1 MILVDSCGWLEYF
14 TEWLRADGYAK
25 YIKKTHELII
35 PTIVIYEVYK
45 KVKREVSE
53 EPALRVVAAM
63 QAGTIIPLHDSLA
76 LSAAD
81 LSLQFSLPMAD
92 AIVYAT
98 ARAHD
103 ALLVTSD
110 EHFKA
115 LEGIEFIK

>member
-14 TEWLRADGYAK
+14 AEGARADSYAK
-25 YIKKTHELII
+25 YLKKVHELIV
-35 PTIVIYEVYK
+35 PTIILYEVYK
-45 KVKREVSE
+45 KVKREVGE
-53 EPALRVVAAM
+53 EQALRVVAAM
-63 QAGTIIPLHDSLA
+63 QAGTIIPLPDSLA
-76 LSAAD
+76 LAAAD

-110 EHFKA
+110 EHFKN

>member
-14 TEWLRADGYAK
+14 AEGPRADSYAK
-25 YIKKTHELII
+25 YFKKTRELII

-45 KVKREVSE
+45 KVKREVGE
-53 EPALRVVAAM
+53 EQALRVVAAM

-76 LSAAD
+76 LAAAD
-81 LSLQFSLPMAD
+81 LSLKFSLPMAD

-110 EHFKA
+110 EHFKD
-115 LEGIEFIK
+115 LEGVEFIK